1 MKVNLFTPPAL
12 RFGGQAR
19 LPLQSEFGGQAF
31 LLCLFVGCNSPPPFV
46 SLVKML
52 QQKPIKEL
60 QNKEIVDHFFLLK
73 KIELRQTKTG
83 RDYLSLEF
91 GDKSGSIAAN
101 FWDGFEEFQSS
112 AVQGSIV
119 KIKGYVESFNDRLQL
134 KIERARVS
142 IQKDKVNVSDFLQ
155 TSERNI
161 TEMQNE
167 FWERIEK
174 IKNERL
180 KELLELIFTSEGSF
194 GEERFQKFS
203 FAPAGK
209 SWHHS
214 YICGLIEHTLEIV
227 KICDLMCDIH
237 PELNRDLLIT
247 GALLHDIGKIEELSY
262 ETAFDYTDKGRLI
275 GHIVMAANWI
285 ENACQKIQNFPD
297 ELKTLLLHLVLS
309 HQGKLENA
317 SPVEPKTLE
326 AIALYHADELSAKTN
341 AYKTLIQ
348 QESSEATWTRFHSLI
363 GSSLYIP
370 KNTGENEQLKVDSN
384 SERKKFSS
392 KKNPNKDEQSLFG

>member
-1 MKVNLFTPPAL
+1 
-12 RFGGQAR
+12 
-19 LPLQSEFGGQAF
+19 
-31 LLCLFVGCNSPPPFV
+31 
-46 SLVKML
+46 ML

-91 GDKSGSIAAN
+91 GDKSGSITAN
-101 FWDGFEEFQSS
+101 YWDGFEEFQSS
-112 AVQGSIV
+112 AAQGSIV

-142 IQKDKVNVSDFLQ
+142 NQKDKVNVSDFLQ

-167 FWERIEK
+167 FWEQIEK

-180 KELLELIFTSEGSF
+180 KELLKIIFT
-194 GEERFQKFS
+194 EERFEKFS

-214 YICGLIEHTLEIV
+214 YIGGLIEHTLETV

-247 GALLHDIGKIEELSY
+247 GALLHDIGKTEELSY
-262 ETAFDYTDKGRLI
+262 ESAFDYTDKGRLI
-275 GHIVMAANWI
+275 GHIVMAVNWI
-285 ENACQKIQNFPD
+285 EIACQKIQNFPD

-341 AYKTLIQ
+341 AYKTLVQ
-348 QESSEATWTRFHSLI
+348 QESSETTWTRFHSLI
-363 GSSLYIP
+363 GSALYIP
-370 KNTGENEQLKVDSN
+370 KRTDENEQLAIENDPSADGLKTCLPTGKIDN
-384 SERKKFSS
+384 NIDRKKSSS
-392 KKNPNKDEQSLFG
+392 KKNKDSDEQSLFG

>member
-1 MKVNLFTPPAL
+1 
-12 RFGGQAR
+12 
-19 LPLQSEFGGQAF
+19 
-31 LLCLFVGCNSPPPFV
+31 
-46 SLVKML
+46 ML

-73 KIELRQTKTG
+73 KIEVKQTKTG

-112 AVQGSIV
+112 ALQGSIV

-134 KIERARVS
+134 KIERAQVATTN
-142 IQKDKVNVSDFLQ
+142 DNVSVTDFLQ
-155 TSERNI
+155 TSERDI
-161 TEMQNE
+161 SEMQNE
-167 FWERIEK
+167 FWEWVKK
-174 IKNERL
+174 IKNEQLIRL
-180 KELLELIFTSEGSF
+180 IRLIFT
-194 GEERFQKFS
+194 EERFQKFS
-203 FAPAGK
+203 YAPAGK

-214 YICGLIEHTLEIV
+214 YIGGLLEHTLEIMM
-227 KICDLMCDIH
+227 ICELMCDIH
-237 PELNRDLLIT
+237 SELNRDLLIT
-247 GALLHDIGKIEELSY
+247 AALLHDIGKIEELSY

-285 ENACQKIQNFPD
+285 ENACQQIPNFPD
-297 ELKTLLLHLVLS
+297 ELKTLLLHLILS

-348 QESSEATWTRFHSLI
+348 QESSDATWTRFHSLI
-363 GSSLYIP
+363 GSSLYISKKTDEIGQSTMDP
-370 KNTGENEQLKVDSN
+370 SADGWTIKHSLN
-384 SERKKFSS
+384 SERKKTLS
-392 KKNPNKDEQSLFG
+392 KKTQNRDEQSLF

>member
-1 MKVNLFTPPAL
+1 
-12 RFGGQAR
+12 
-19 LPLQSEFGGQAF
+19 
-31 LLCLFVGCNSPPPFV
+31 
-46 SLVKML
+46 ML

-91 GDKSGSIAAN
+91 GDKSGSITAN
-101 FWDGFEEFQSS
+101 YWDSFEEFQSS
-112 AVQGSIV
+112 VVHGSIV

-142 IQKDKVNVSDFLQ
+142 NQKDKVNVSDFLQ
-155 TSERNI
+155 TSERSI

-167 FWERIEK
+167 FRERIEK

-180 KELLELIFTSEGSF
+180 KELLKIIFT
-194 GEERFQKFS
+194 EERFQKFS

-214 YICGLIEHTLEIV
+214 YIGGLIEHTLETV

-247 GALLHDIGKIEELSY
+247 GALLHDIGKTEELSY
-262 ETAFDYTDKGRLI
+262 ETVFDYTDKGRLI
-275 GHIVMAANWI
+275 GHIVMAVNWI
-285 ENACQKIQNFPD
+285 EIACQKIQNFPD
-297 ELKTLLLHLVLS
+297 DLKTLLLHLVLS

-341 AYKTLIQ
+341 AYKTLIKSKGSFG
-348 QESSEATWTRFHSLI
+348 QEPSPPASLTSTGRAGEAMWTRFHSLI
-363 GSSLYIP
+363 GSALYIP
-370 KNTGENEQLKVDSN
+370 KRTDENEQWIIENDPSADGLKTCLPTGKIDN
-384 SERKKFSS
+384 NIDRKKSSS
-392 KKNPNKDEQSLFG
+392 KKNKDSDEQSLFG